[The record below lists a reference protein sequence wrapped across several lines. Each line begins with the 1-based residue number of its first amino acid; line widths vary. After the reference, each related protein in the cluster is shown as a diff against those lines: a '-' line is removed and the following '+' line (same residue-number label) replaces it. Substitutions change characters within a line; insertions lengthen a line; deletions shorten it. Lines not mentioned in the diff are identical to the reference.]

1 MSFIADKQTLD
12 DLNLLGKY
20 KSHSIYGIFNKV
32 RTAGGERL
40 LESMFQ
46 HPLTA
51 PDEIN
56 LRSSTFRY
64 FQEKQ
69 LEFPFENNSF
79 RQAENYLG
87 MGTAGNLITA
97 GITVIRKKLSHSLLR
112 DDQYNI
118 LHSGLLASIS
128 ALNALQKLI
137 TRIGDQGPFRD
148 QVKKVQAI
156 LSDHRLKWLA
166 EEAQSIQLPLIKVCR
181 YDFLLRHTLRHEM
194 EMILENIYLLDV
206 YIAVGAI
213 AREKRFSY
221 AAALPATDNRI
232 SVEGLRHPGLDQGV
246 ANNVSLHQDQNVLFL
261 TGANMAGKSTL
272 MKSYGIAIYL
282 AHMGFPVAAV
292 NMQFAIR
299 DGLYTSI
306 NVPDSLSLGYSHFYA
321 EVMRVKEV
329 ATQVSQRKN
338 LVVIFD
344 ELFKGTNVK
353 DAYDATLAV
362 TAAFSQ
368 YRNSFFI
375 ISTHIIEVGET
386 LRQQCNNL
394 RFVFLPT
401 VMDGTVPRYT
411 YQLEPGIT
419 TDRHGMMIIENEGIL
434 EIIMSSKNDLIPQ
447 TCK

>member
-20 KSHSIYGIFNKV
+20 KSHSVYSIFNKV

-51 PDEIN
+51 PEEIN
-56 LRSSTFRY
+56 HRSGTFRY

-69 LEFPFENNSF
+69 LEFPFQNGSF
-79 RQAENYLG
+79 RAAENYLG
-87 MGTAGNLITA
+87 METAGNSVSAII
-97 GITVIRKKLSHSLLR
+97 ITVRKKIWQSLLR
-112 DDQYNI
+112 DDQFDI
-118 LHSGLLASIS
+118 LHNGLLACIAALS
-128 ALNALQKLI
+128 ALKELLGRMNDNQH
-137 TRIGDQGPFRD
+137 PFQE
-148 QVKKVQAI
+148 QVKMLLGI
-156 LSDHRLKWLA
+156 FSGPRLKWLA
-166 EEAQSIQLPLIKVCR
+166 AEKGVTQLPLMKVAR
-181 YDFLLRHTLRHEM
+181 YDFLLRNTLRKEM
-194 EMILENIYLLDV
+194 DIILENIYLLDV
-206 YIAVGAI
+206 YIAVSQV
-213 AREKRFSY
+213 AREKNFSY
-221 AAALPATDNRI
+221 ATALPAADHLMQ
-232 SVEGLRHPGLDQGV
+232 VEGLRHPGLDHGV
-246 ANNVSLHQDQNVLFL
+246 PNPLSLHRDRNVMFL

-272 MKSYGIAIYL
+272 MKSFGIAVYL
-282 AHMGFPVAAV
+282 AHMGFPVAATA
-292 NMQFAIR
+292 MRFAVR

-321 EVMRVKEV
+321 EVMRVKNV
-329 ATQVSQRKN
+329 AAEVSQKKN

-362 TAAFSQ
+362 TEAFSQ

-386 LRQQCNNL
+386 LKQRCDNL
-394 RFVFLPT
+394 QFAYLPT
-401 VMDGTVPRYT
+401 VMEGTVPRYT
-411 YQLEPGIT
+411 YQLEAGIT

-434 EIIMSSKNDLIPQ
+434 EIIMS
-447 TCK
+447 